1 MAGMNMLDAMLCLAL
16 ALRIHGTEQAV
27 IATAHSIRPKVRR
40 EIQPIISRVIRCRSP
55 MLFVGT
61 FLQEC

>member
-1 MAGMNMLDAMLCLAL
+1 MAEMNMTDAMLCMAL
-16 ALRIHGTEQAV
+16 ALRIHGTEEAV

-55 MLFVGT
+55 KLFIEN
-61 FLQEC
+61 FLKEY